1 MKGNN
6 ECVILKGK
14 PDQRRLVKELKVA
27 HQKGS
32 EKPAK
37 VRIKKGRQSEK
48 KKGSIF
54 RELYAMHVFC
64 TVILLFS
71 DVEAKAFSPFP
82 FPLLSGVSR

>member
-14 PDQRRLVKELKVA
+14 THQRRLLKELKVA

-37 VRIKKGRQSEK
+37 LRIKKGRQGVEK
-48 KKGSIF
+48 KNDPSL
-54 RELYAMHVFC
+54 EDLYAIITSV
-64 TVILLFS
+64 
-71 DVEAKAFSPFP
+71 
-82 FPLLSGVSR
+82 